1 MWDIIQVVY
10 PYVFL
15 VVGFVLL
22 VKGSDVFVEGSSG
35 IARFFR
41 IPSLI
46 IGLTIVAF
54 GTSAP
59 EAAVSISASLS
70 GNTGIAIGNIT
81 GSNIFNILVVL
92 GACALIKPIHVE
104 REIMNKDFLLMFV
117 ASVGLLAVSADYW
130 LSGGTTTDLVSRGD
144 GIMLALMFCI
154 FLYTTIRSGLK
165 GRNETPKLEN
175 VPHPETKTA
184 EEAVAVK
191 KPNLLKNIIM
201 AVLGLAAVIGGGQL
215 VVNGASSIASSF
227 GMSDTLIG
235 VTVVAIGTSLPELV
249 TSIMAARK
257 GESDIAVGNVIGSNI
272 FNILFVIAAS
282 SIIAPLT
289 LDWQSLAD
297 MIICI
302 GTGIMVYL
310 FCITKKKI
318 NRIEGG
324 IMVLIYA
331 AYMAF
336 TIIR

>member
-1 MWDIIQVVY
+1 MWEFIQVVY

-15 VVGFVLL
+15 AVGFVLL

-35 IARFFR
+35 IARFFG

-70 GNTGIAIGNIT
+70 GSNGISVGNIT

-92 GACALIKPIHVE
+92 GACSMIKPIHVE
-104 REIMNKDFLLMFV
+104 REIMNKDFLLMFI
-117 ASVGLLAVSADYW
+117 ASLGLLAVSADFW
-130 LSGGTTTDLVSRGD
+130 LSGGTVTDLISRGD
-144 GIMLALMFCI
+144 GIMLALLFCI
-154 FLYTTIRSGLK
+154 FMYTTIRSGLK
-165 GRNETPKLEN
+165 GRNEAPKLSEPSPAD
-175 VPHPETKTA
+175 VKPA
-184 EEAVAVK
+184 EEK
-191 KPNLLKNIIM
+191 KPEKKPSLLKNIIM
-201 AVLGLAAVIGGGQL
+201 AVLGLAGVVGGGQL
-215 VVNGASSIASSF
+215 VVNGASTVASSF
-227 GMSDTLIG
+227 GLSDTLIG
-235 VTVVAIGTSLPELV
+235 VTVVAVGTSLPELV

-282 SIIAPLT
+282 SIISPLT

-297 MIICI
+297 MVICI
-302 GTGIMVYL
+302 GSAVLVYL
-310 FCITKKKI
+310 FAITKKKI

-324 IMVLIYA
+324 FMVLLYA

-336 TIIR
+336 TIVR

>member
-1 MWDIIQVVY
+1 MWEFIQVVY

-35 IARFFR
+35 IARFFG

-70 GNTGIAIGNIT
+70 GSNGISVGNIT

-92 GACALIKPIHVE
+92 GACAMIKPIHVE
-104 REIMNKDFLLMFV
+104 REIMNKDFLLMFI
-117 ASVGLLAVSADYW
+117 ASLGLLAVSADFW
-130 LSGGTTTDLVSRGD
+130 LSGGTVTDLISRGD
-144 GIMLALMFCI
+144 GIMLALLFCI
-154 FLYTTIRSGLK
+154 FMYTTIRSGLK
-165 GRNETPKLEN
+165 GRNEAPKLN
-175 VPHPETKTA
+175 DAPHPEEKK
-184 EEAVAVK
+184 EEKPEK

-201 AVLGLAAVIGGGQL
+201 AVLGLAGVVGGGQL
-215 VVNGASSIASSF
+215 VVNGASTVASSF
-227 GMSDTLIG
+227 GLSDTLIG
-235 VTVVAIGTSLPELV
+235 VTVVAVGTSLPELV

-282 SIIAPLT
+282 SIISPLT

-297 MIICI
+297 MVICI
-302 GTGIMVYL
+302 GSAVLVYL
-310 FCITKKKI
+310 FAITKKKI

-324 IMVLIYA
+324 FMVLLYA

-336 TIIR
+336 TIVR

>member
-1 MWDIIQVVY
+1 MWEFIQVVY

-15 VVGFVLL
+15 IVGFVLL

-35 IARFFR
+35 IARFFG

-59 EAAVSISASLS
+59 EAAVSISASIT
-70 GNTGIAIGNIT
+70 GDTGIAIGNIT

-117 ASVGLLAVSADYW
+117 ASIGLLAVSADFW
-130 LSGGTTTDLVSRGD
+130 LSGGTVTDLVSRGD

-165 GRNETPKLEN
+165 GRNEAPKLN
-175 VPHPETKTA
+175 DAPHPEEKK
-184 EEAVAVK
+184 EEKPVK

-201 AVLGLAAVIGGGQL
+201 AVLGLAGVIGGGQL
-215 VVNGASSIASSF
+215 VVNGASTIASSF
-227 GMSDTLIG
+227 GLSDTLIG
-235 VTVVAIGTSLPELV
+235 VTVVAVGTSLPELV

-302 GTGIMVYL
+302 GTGVLVYL
-310 FCITKKKI
+310 FAITKKKI

-324 IMVLIYA
+324 FMVLLYA

-336 TIIR
+336 TIVR